1 MILKNGQIF
10 TALGRFMPA
19 DVEIEGGRI
28 AKIAPAGTLDG
39 ADVLDAAGRYVTP
52 GFVDIHIH
60 GAKGADFCDSVDGSE
75 EYIRTMAA
83 YLGSQGVTSFLGTT
97 MAFSEEILTGIFNTA
112 RPLFG
117 KEGMGAVLRGVNME
131 GPFFNKEK
139 KGAQAE
145 KYIVNPDIAM
155 FDRLFEV
162 SGGNIRLVDIA
173 PELPGSLEFV
183 RHASQ
188 KCVVSI
194 AHTCATYEEAKAVVR
209 TGDMGSCCTM
219 VLYSASGMEK
229 YVKQFDCRFE
239 EV

>member
-139 KGAQAE
+139 
-145 KYIVNPDIAM
+145 
-155 FDRLFEV
+155 
-162 SGGNIRLVDIA
+162 
-173 PELPGSLEFV
+173 
-183 RHASQ
+183 
-188 KCVVSI
+188 
-194 AHTCATYEEAKAVVR
+194 
-209 TGDMGSCCTM
+209 
-219 VLYSASGMEK
+219 
-229 YVKQFDCRFE
+229 
-239 EV
+239 

>member
-97 MAFSEEILTGIFNTA
+97 MAPAYTDSDYTDADADALCQAYPAFA
-112 RPLFG
+112 R
-117 KEGMGAVLRGVNME
+117 E
-131 GPFFNKEK
+131 
-139 KGAQAE
+139 
-145 KYIVNPDIAM
+145 
-155 FDRLFEV
+155 
-162 SGGNIRLVDIA
+162 IRLLTA
-173 PELPGSLEFV
+173 PPQFPE
-183 RHASQ
+183 AS
-188 KCVVSI
+188 
-194 AHTCATYEEAKAVVR
+194 
-209 TGDMGSCCTM
+209 
-219 VLYSASGMEK
+219 SAGADPS
-229 YVKQFDCRFE
+229 RL
-239 EV
+239 